1 MLFIKF
7 ETSSATNA
15 SSSGSPVTS
24 NRTCTNAARASRAG
38 SRSA

>member
-15 SSSGSPVTS
+15 SFERQPVTS

-38 SRSA
+38 GRSA